1 MQDPIDLETAY
12 QCATAFE
19 SASDYGTGYH
29 GTQTAMSPMEG
40 PTPMDLSALQEQN
53 KLLLNLVQQRGGFQ
67 NKDQRKETRN
77 CFYCDKAGHLK
88 KDCFKKKRDDEYKK
102 KKFQGNNNNYNG
114 NNHRFR
120 QQLNALLDKF
130 DPLENNTSNNNS
142 NEDNSFDNKN
152 LIDLSFG
159 GQDSSHYSNVSSAT
173 MDHAL
178 IPEADIVFLNNL
190 NNSAPGLPLYKAMVG
205 GSDFK
210 ILIDSGA
217 STNYV
222 HPKLVSHA
230 LTVQDVHNQA
240 VETADGKQSFIN
252 QKILFRMFLGDH
264 HKHEEVITAF
274 VFESK
279 FDIILGRNW
288 LKSTAPVPDWFEDSW
303 EIRDKQFGNVKIY
316 PIIQNKTASPLQV
329 NNANVVHEV
338 VLDKQETNVNY
349 LLSANQMARY
359 LKKEK
364 ITECYVVNFI
374 DQNTGN
380 SASITPINPSLASD
394 LKIDREWK
402 EEFAKLYPYAF
413 KGELTELPPHRA
425 TRDII
430 VTNPVDAPPIYHP
443 PYRMSPLELKELKR
457 QLEDL
462 EKKGLIVPTASPYGF
477 PILFVRMLNYKCA
490 VIFDLLTKSPLL
502 NEFLCRE

>member
-1 MQDPIDLETAY
+1 MSSQFLGNTHIKEHQKAHIV
-12 QCATAFE
+12 
-19 SASDYGTGYH
+19 SASRNQFKDKEKQQRFKDFLLT
-29 GTQTAMSPMEG
+29 EG
-40 PTPMDLSALQEQN
+40 FKEEHFIHKELEQLSSEEEKHIRLALF
-53 KLLLNLVQQRGGFQ
+53 KLLKQFHKTRPLRSVTSRMEDQQQQQQQQHNPFGS
-67 NKDQRKETRN
+67 
-77 CFYCDKAGHLK
+77 
-88 KDCFKKKRDDEYKK
+88 
-102 KKFQGNNNNYNG
+102 QGNTAIT
-114 NNHRFR
+114 RDELA
-120 QQLNALLDKF
+120 QLINALLI
-130 DPLENNTSNNNS
+130 NSNNQPEPVS
-142 NEDNSFDNKN
+142 RVQIPLPPHYDGTHNSFDNKN

-159 GQDSSHYSNVSSAT
+159 GQDSSHNSNVSSAT

-190 NNSAPGLPLYKAMVG
+190 NNSAPGLRLYKAMVG

-230 LTVQDVHNQA
+230 LTIQDVHNQA
-240 VETADGKQSFIN
+240 VETAD
-252 QKILFRMFLGDH
+252 
-264 HKHEEVITAF
+264 
-274 VFESK
+274 
-279 FDIILGRNW
+279 
-288 LKSTAPVPDWFEDSW
+288 
-303 EIRDKQFGNVKIY
+303 
-316 PIIQNKTASPLQV
+316 ASPLQV
-329 NNANVVHEV
+329 NDANVVHEV
-338 VLDKQETNVNY
+338 VLDKQETNVDY

-443 PYRMSPLELKELKR
+443 PYRMSPLEL
-457 QLEDL
+457 
-462 EKKGLIVPTASPYGF
+462 
-477 PILFVRMLNYKCA
+477 
-490 VIFDLLTKSPLL
+490 
-502 NEFLCRE
+502 